1 MSSFILTLI
10 ISGVVA
16 VLFSYF
22 QFSSF
27 FKTKKSRKR
36 CEKFFPTNFGIPME
50 VENSETGDSY
60 KLLPEIEGYKDYNE
74 LISKINSYIAKT
86 KGTVDFTIIQNKTER
101 IFGVLYDES
110 VSKLSFPTY
119 YGLMGTFAGVFIGIL
134 MFLLGLYSTEGIS
147 DESIQNL
154 LVGVLVSM
162 STSFVG
168 LLLTTK
174 NNKNASKEDKKVEEG
189 KNNFYDFI
197 QTEIIKNFEV
207 SLMKSVT
214 KLHETVDTFEPSFT
228 KIIDQ
233 FNGTFKKLV
242 DAFGKDFGAN
252 VNVVANAVK
261 AMGENMG
268 MINENIALQKQL
280 ISTMQSDKLVEG
292 MEKYI
297 EASDHFVGITQS
309 LNKFEQARRMMLAA
323 AQETIKMQEDYTHSL
338 EIPKEVAVKVNQILN
353 RIKDFEENINRLGGE
368 LNRREILGND
378 VVNKIQDQINGILK
392 KSKIADSFLDKA
404 DDELENLYR
413 EQVKVIGEMNKKY
426 RDALDEH
433 MEGYEKMLDYYKEV
447 VSNRLKL
454 FMEKMDEKISL
465 DEVHQDFSNLK
476 KLNDI
481 SSRLNDLDSHLNSL
495 ILKIND
501 IKSES
506 VKSKSLS
513 EDLGLLYAELGSLKD
528 RVNNVKGSLDKL
540 DENTKR
546 ISALLKE
553 RENTGLFGNLFGG
566 RKQQ

>member
-1 MSSFILTLI
+1 MSDFLLTLI
-10 ISGVVA
+10 ISIIVA
-16 VLFSYF
+16 AFFFCLQY
-22 QFSSF
+22 SSF
-27 FKTKKSRKR
+27 LETKKNRKR
-36 CEKFFPTNFGIPME
+36 CEKFFPKDFGIPIE
-50 VENSETGDSY
+50 VENTETGDSY
-60 KLLPEIEGYKDYNE
+60 KQLPEIEGYDDYNG
-74 LISKINSYIAKT
+74 LVSKINSYIEKT

-101 IFGVLYDES
+101 VFGVLYDES

-119 YGLMGTFAGVFIGIL
+119 YGLMGTFAGVFLGIL
-134 MFLLGLYSTEGIS
+134 MFLFGLSGNEGIS
-147 DESIQNL
+147 DDSIRNL
-154 LVGVLVSM
+154 LLGVLVSM
-162 STSFVG
+162 ITSLIG
-168 LLLTTK
+168 LGLTTR
-174 NNKNASKEDKKVEEG
+174 NNKNASKEDKVVEEK
-189 KNNFYDFI
+189 KNEFYDFI

-207 SLMKSVT
+207 SLMKSVS
-214 KLHETVDTFEPSFT
+214 KLHETVDKFEPAFS
-228 KIIDQ
+228 KIIKQ
-233 FNGTFKKLV
+233 FNGTFKELV
-242 DAFGKDFGAN
+242 EAFGKDFGAN

-280 ISTMQSDKLVEG
+280 ITTMQSDRLVKG

-368 LNRREILGND
+368 LNKREILGND
-378 VVNKIQDQINGILK
+378 VVNKLQDQINGISK
-392 KSKIADSFLDKA
+392 KSKIADSFLEKA
-404 DDELENLYR
+404 DDELENLYK

-426 RDALDEH
+426 SAALDEH

-465 DEVHQDFSNLK
+465 DEIHQDFSNLK

-481 SSRLNDLDSHLNSL
+481 SSSLNVLDSHLNSL

-501 IKSES
+501 IKTES
-506 VKSKSLS
+506 VKSQSLS
-513 EDLGLLYAELGSLKD
+513 NDLGLLYNELDSLKQ
-528 RVNNVKGSLDKL
+528 RVNALKPSLDKL
-540 DENTKR
+540 DANTVA
-546 ISALLKE
+546 ISDLLKN
-553 RENTGLFGNLFGG
+553 RENAGLFGNLFGS

>member
-1 MSSFILTLI
+1 MSFSLI
-10 ISGVVA
+10 ITLFISGIVA
-16 VLFSYF
+16 ALFTFY
-22 QFSSF
+22 QVKSF
-27 FKTKKSRKR
+27 LKTKKNRER
-36 CEKFFPTNFGIPME
+36 CENFFPSDFGNPID
-50 VENSETGDSY
+50 VENSETEDIY
-60 KLLPEIEGYKDYNE
+60 KILPEIEGYSDYNE
-74 LISKINSYIAKT
+74 LIRKINSYIEKT

-101 IFGVLYDES
+101 MFGVLYDES

-147 DESIQNL
+147 DESIKNL

-162 STSFVG
+162 FTSFVG
-168 LLLTTK
+168 LSLTTR
-174 NNKNASKEDKKVEEG
+174 NNKNASEEDKVVEEK
-189 KNNFYDFI
+189 KNAFYDFI

-214 KLHETVDTFEPSFT
+214 KLHDTVDTFEPSFS
-228 KIIDQ
+228 KIIEQ
-233 FNGTFKKLV
+233 FNGTFKELV
-242 DAFGKDFGAN
+242 EAFGKDFGAN

-268 MINENIALQKQL
+268 KINENIALQKQL
-280 ISTMQSDKLVEG
+280 ITTMQSDRLVKG

-338 EIPKEVAVKVNQILN
+338 EVPKEVAVKVNQILN

-368 LNRREILGND
+368 LNKREILGND
-378 VVNKIQDQINGILK
+378 VVNKLQDQINGISK
-392 KSKIADSFLDKA
+392 KSKIADSFLEKA
-404 DDELENLYR
+404 DDELENLYK

-426 RDALDEH
+426 SAALDEH
-433 MEGYEKMLDYYKEV
+433 MEGYEKMLDYYNEEV
-447 VSNRLKL
+447 SKRLKF

-465 DEVHQDFSNLK
+465 DEIHQDFSNLK

-481 SSRLNDLDSHLNSL
+481 SSSLNELDSHLNSL
-495 ILKIND
+495 ISKIND
-501 IKSES
+501 LKTES

-513 EDLGLLYAELGSLKD
+513 EDLGLLYNELDSLKQ
-528 RVNNVKGSLDKL
+528 RVNALKPSLDKL
-540 DENTKR
+540 DANTVA
-546 ISALLKE
+546 ISELLKN
-553 RENTGLFGNLFGG
+553 RENAGLFGNLFGSK
-566 RKQQ
+566 KQ

>member
-1 MSSFILTLI
+1 MPI
-10 ISGVVA
+10 
-16 VLFSYF
+16 
-22 QFSSF
+22 
-27 FKTKKSRKR
+27 
-36 CEKFFPTNFGIPME
+36 E
-50 VENSETGDSY
+50 VENTETGDSY
-60 KLLPEIEGYKDYNE
+60 KQLPEIEGYDDYNG
-74 LISKINSYIAKT
+74 LVSKINSYIEKT

-101 IFGVLYDES
+101 VFGVLYDES

-119 YGLMGTFAGVFIGIL
+119 YGLMGTFAGVFLGIL
-134 MFLLGLYSTEGIS
+134 MFLFGLSGNEGIS
-147 DESIQNL
+147 DDSIRNL
-154 LVGVLVSM
+154 LLGVLVSM
-162 STSFVG
+162 ITSLIG
-168 LLLTTK
+168 LGLTTR
-174 NNKNASKEDKKVEEG
+174 NNKNASEEDKVVEEK
-189 KNNFYDFI
+189 KNEFYDFI

-207 SLMKSVT
+207 SLMKSVS
-214 KLHETVDTFEPSFT
+214 KLHETVDKFEPAFS
-228 KIIDQ
+228 KIIKQ
-233 FNGTFKKLV
+233 FNGTFKELV
-242 DAFGKDFGAN
+242 EAFGKDFGAN

-378 VVNKIQDQINGILK
+378 VVNKIQDQINGISK
-392 KSKIADSFLDKA
+392 KSKIADSFLGKA
-404 DDELENLYR
+404 DDELENLYK

-426 RDALDEH
+426 KAALDEH
-433 MEGYEKMLDYYKEV
+433 MEGYEKMLEYYNDEV
-447 VSNRLKL
+447 SKRLKT

-465 DEVHQDFSNLK
+465 DEIHQDFSNLR

-481 SSRLNDLDSHLNSL
+481 SSRLNELDLHLNSL

-501 IKSES
+501 IRTES

-513 EDLGLLYAELGSLKD
+513 DDLGLLYTELGSLKD